1 MGGPIFLIKSDIHR
15 VRDGARVD
23 PPGVIFRLPGPQD
36 AATAHTHP
44 NSNTHTNPAH
54 EGVRWGCKILG
65 SVWPR
70 QTSFLIILNFSYI

>member
-1 MGGPIFLIKSDIHR
+1 MGGPIFLIRSDIHH

-23 PPGVIFRLPGPQD
+23 HPGVIFRLPGPKD